1 MPYTPVKYAA
11 AIARH
16 PTAVAEIMNKLAA
29 GKSAHRGMTADQLFW
44 SYAWAIQIGGAG
56 NGGIHVALC
65 GQAGQNWRK
74 GSAIGT
80 MATLPPEIE
89 AVVNAPKP
97 VLVEQE
103 DDIVLSIVTNSSI
116 ERHRIIAAY
125 SRKGPSGKPQTML
138 VTQLIGGHL
147 PRDPQRDGFLYTIE
161 GTEVFYAGGLHN
173 SARDRLFAAQPGD
186 TWRYR
191 NKPMRRLTPGEI
203 RASFDPALAYSF
215 GGVAT

>member
-1 MPYTPVKYAA
+1 MPSTPVAYSD

-16 PTAVAEIMNKLAA
+16 PAAVAEIMKKLAD
-29 GKSAHRGMTADQLFW
+29 GKSAHRGMTADQLSW
-44 SYAWAIQIGGAG
+44 SYAWAVQIGGAG

-65 GQAGQNWRK
+65 GQAGRNWSK

-80 MATLPPEIE
+80 MAALPPEIG
-89 AVVNAPKP
+89 AVVNTPKP
-97 VLVEQE
+97 VVIEQE

-125 SRKGPSGKPQTML
+125 SRKGASGKPQTML
-138 VTQLIGGHL
+138 VAQLIGGHL
-147 PRDPQRDGFLYTIE
+147 PREPQRDGFLYTID
-161 GTEVFYAGGLHN
+161 GPEVFYAGGLHN
-173 SARDRLFAAQPGD
+173 SARDSLFAAQPGD

-203 RASFDPALAYSF
+203 RTSFNPAQAYSF
-215 GGVAT
+215 GGVAA